1 MEQIQTLNGDNSV
14 HYINLAALAVEELKK
29 ERELRMEAEHKMA
42 DYQNKAL
49 FADAVTASRESIL
62 VADMALILKQEG
74 VEIGRDRLFEWLR
87 GNGYLYR
94 KEYGHNRPTQ

>member
-1 MEQIQTLNGDNSV
+1 MEQIQTVNGDNSV

-49 FADAVTASRESIL
+49 FADAVTASREVFWWPI
-62 VADMALILKQEG
+62 
-74 VEIGRDRLFEWLR
+74 W
-87 GNGYLYR
+87 
-94 KEYGHNRPTQ
+94 H